1 MLNTTKVLISKTL
14 IDSYINHDKFV
25 SVNNV
30 LQEDNEM
37 KQEIENP
44 KNAVE
49 YTTYIVMDSIVSV
62 VRKILWTKIQ
72 VSEKLN
78 SID

>member
-62 VRKILWTKIQ
+62 VRKIL
-72 VSEKLN
+72 
-78 SID
+78 